1 MSEDERRAAGVS
13 VNANFAARKYTT
25 KFNKL
30 FGHENPQLKLDAA
43 QKIIDD
49 RKDAL
54 ILREKNIK
62 KIKNLDNLIADVIS
76 RDPNST
82 DIIKILKKDREALA
96 ATINNTTIVKKDG
109 DINNENKNYQTSK
122 PVRQLSINEAYL
134 FSH

>member
-1 MSEDERRAAGVS
+1 MLI
-13 VNANFAARKYTT
+13 

-76 RDPNST
+76 RGYDST
-82 DIIKILKKDREALA
+82 DIRKLKKDREALA